1 MSEFVFG
8 LIVAVLGLLG
18 FGVYKSRKLDEQRA
32 KTQEAEAKAEIAKKQ
47 MEVVH
52 EVRKELKII
61 EEEKPPEKIETPVCG
76 DSDSRLDRLNK
87 LHNN

>member
-1 MSEFVFG
+1 MSEFIFG

-18 FGVYKSRKLDEQRA
+18 FGVYKSRKLDEQKA

-61 EEEKPPEKIETPVCG
+61 EEEKPPERIEAPGVG
-76 DSDSRLDRLNK
+76 DSDSRLDRLNR

>member
-1 MSEFVFG
+1 MAEFVIS

-18 FGVYKSRKLDEQRA
+18 FGIYKTHKLEDQKI
-32 KTQEAEAKAEIAKKQ
+32 KTQEAEARAEVARKQ

-52 EVRKELKII
+52 EVRKELKVV
-61 EEEKPPEKIETPVCG
+61 EEENPPQTVEAPISG

-87 LHNN
+87 LHQH

>member
-1 MSEFVFG
+1 MSEFVFS

-18 FGVYKSRKLDEQRA
+18 FGIYKTRKLDEQKA
-32 KTQEAEAKAEIAKKQ
+32 KTREAEAKAEIAKKQ

-52 EVRKELKII
+52 EVSKELKVID
-61 EEEKPPEKIETPVCG
+61 EEKPPERVETPTAG
-76 DSDSRLDRLNK
+76 DSDSRLDRLNR

>member
-1 MSEFVFG
+1 MAEFVIS

-18 FGVYKSRKLDEQRA
+18 FGIYKSHKLEDQKI
-32 KTQEAEAKAEIAKKQ
+32 KTQEAEARAEVARKQ

-52 EVRKELKII
+52 EVRKELKVI
-61 EEEKPPEKIETPVCG
+61 EEEKPPEKVEAPISS

-87 LHNN
+87 LHQH

>member
-1 MSEFVFG
+1 MAEFVIS

-18 FGVYKSRKLDEQRA
+18 FGIYKTHKLEDQKI
-32 KTQEAEAKAEIAKKQ
+32 KTQEAEARAEVARKQ

-52 EVRKELKII
+52 EVRKELKVV
-61 EEEKPPEKIETPVCG
+61 EEEKPPEKVEAPISG

-87 LHNN
+87 LHQH

>member
-1 MSEFVFG
+1 MSELILG
-8 LIVAVLGLLG
+8 LIVAILGLLG
-18 FGVYKSRKLDEQRA
+18 FGAYKSHKLEKQKEKIR
-32 KTQEAEAKAEIAKKQ
+32 EAEAKAEIREKQ

-61 EEEKPPEKIETPVCG
+61 EEEKPPEKVEAPASG
-76 DSDSRLDRLNK
+76 DSSSRLDRLNR

>member
-1 MSEFVFG
+1 MAEFVIS

-18 FGVYKSRKLDEQRA
+18 FGIYKTHKLEDQKI
-32 KTQEAEAKAEIAKKQ
+32 KTQEAEAMAEVARKQ

-52 EVRKELKII
+52 EVRKELKVI
-61 EEEKPPEKIETPVCG
+61 EEEKPPEKVEAPISG

-87 LHNN
+87 LHQH

>member
-1 MSEFVFG
+1 MAEFVIS

-18 FGVYKSRKLDEQRA
+18 FGIYKTHKLEDQKI
-32 KTQEAEAKAEIAKKQ
+32 KTQEAEARAEVAQKQ

-52 EVRKELKII
+52 EVRKELKVI
-61 EEEKPPEKIETPVCG
+61 EEEKPPEKVEAPISG

-87 LHNN
+87 LHQH

>member
-1 MSEFVFG
+1 MG
-8 LIVAVLGLLG
+8 DLIIALVATILGLLG
-18 FGVYKSRKLDEQRA
+18 FGIYKSHKLEDQKI
-32 KTQEAEAKAEIAKKQ
+32 KTQQAEAKAEIKEKQ

-52 EVRKELKII
+52 EVRKELKVI
-61 EEEKPPEKIETPVCG
+61 EEEKPPQKVEAPAAG

>member
-1 MSEFVFG
+1 MSEFIFS

-18 FGVYKSRKLDEQRA
+18 FGIYEAHKLENQKI
-32 KTQEAEAKAEIAKKQ
+32 KTQEAEAKAEIAQKQ

-52 EVRKELKII
+52 EVRKELKVI
-61 EEEKPPEKIETPVCG
+61 EEEKPPEKVEAPASG
-76 DSDSRLDRLNK
+76 DSTSRLDRLNR

>member
-1 MSEFVFG
+1 MGDLIIG

-18 FGVYKSRKLDEQRA
+18 FGIYKSHKLDEQKE
-32 KTQEAEAKAEIAKKQ
+32 KTQEAEAKAEIAQKQ

-61 EEEKPPEKIETPVCG
+61 EEEKAPEKVEAPASG
-76 DSDSRLDRLNK
+76 DSSSRLDRLNR
-87 LHNN
+87 LHDN

>member
-1 MSEFVFG
+1 MAEFVIS

-18 FGVYKSRKLDEQRA
+18 FGIYKSHKLEDQKI
-32 KTQEAEAKAEIAKKQ
+32 KTQEAEARAEVARKQ

-52 EVRKELKII
+52 EVRKELKVV
-61 EEEKPPEKIETPVCG
+61 EEEKPPQTVEAPISG

-87 LHNN
+87 LHQH

>member
-1 MSEFVFG
+1 MAEFVIS

-18 FGVYKSRKLDEQRA
+18 FGIYKTHKLEDQKI
-32 KTQEAEAKAEIAKKQ
+32 KTQEAEARAEVARKQ

-52 EVRKELKII
+52 EVRKELKVV
-61 EEEKPPEKIETPVCG
+61 EEEKPPQTVEAPISG

-87 LHNN
+87 LHQH

>member
-1 MSEFVFG
+1 MAEFVIS

-18 FGVYKSRKLDEQRA
+18 FGIYKTHKLEDQKI
-32 KTQEAEAKAEIAKKQ
+32 KTQEAEARAEVARKQ

-52 EVRKELKII
+52 EVRKELKVI
-61 EEEKPPEKIETPVCG
+61 EEEKPPEKIEAPISG

-87 LHNN
+87 LHQH

>member
-1 MSEFVFG
+1 MAEFVIS

-18 FGVYKSRKLDEQRA
+18 FGIYKSHKLEDQ
-32 KTQEAEAKAEIAKKQ
+32 KIMTQKAEARAEVARKQ

-52 EVRKELKII
+52 EVRKELKVI
-61 EEEKPPEKIETPVCG
+61 EEEKPPEKVEAPISG

-87 LHNN
+87 LHQH